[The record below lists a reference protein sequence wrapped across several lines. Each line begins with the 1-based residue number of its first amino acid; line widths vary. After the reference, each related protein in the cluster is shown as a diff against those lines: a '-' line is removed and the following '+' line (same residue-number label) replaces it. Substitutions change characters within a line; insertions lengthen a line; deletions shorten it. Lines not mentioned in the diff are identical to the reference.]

1 MLEEPPDFI
10 LRSARRN
17 NHDQLCLV
25 SDMKKIYVLISFL
38 ACVLS
43 STCSAYQLIGTAALS
58 EELIGQHYTINPK
71 LDAVIVVD
79 RTTPTFEYQTFYCA
93 GSADEEEGKQGRL
106 HFLEHLMSGTGG
118 HDQIVIENGGQKNAT
133 SSYHYTRFILRFPK
147 GKLDLA
153 IEIDSERYYN
163 TVINKEVVEKEKKII
178 LTEKSRSIPNLTRRF
193 TNYFFGLIYE
203 KKKFESLGNETFIKQ
218 LEPVG
223 LKAYYENFMRLQKR
237 LVVVIGDV
245 DVNQVL
251 TKLDETYGNE
261 QIPGELSDKLHASQF
276 PNPEVLG
283 RKFRITS
290 KNLNISKFRKSWYTP
305 SLGHRDY
312 AGLLI
317 LTTILNKTAN
327 SLTSYIVDSE
337 LARVFIVGLSHYK
350 GFGLISCL
358 ADLWHNTS
366 SDAVQ
371 AIIRVE
377 LEKLKSIS
385 EDKLNASRNELLHSM
400 YSEFYDRSSMA
411 DSFGRAFA
419 HANDPLLYPKLL
431 KNIKS
436 IHREDIPRII
446 DQYLTDDNSITISL
460 TLPAKEEPSLIKKLV
475 PRTPLHYGIMILIF
489 AGFLTLLI
497 WSKKKLHRKFS
508 RKANEYVSESDA

>member
-1 MLEEPPDFI
+1 MTVETIVLKHQRRFFQACWRNLQVLYCAMQENVQI
-10 LRSARRN
+10 HRRN
-17 NHDQLCLV
+17 NHDQLCPV
-25 SDMKKIYVLISFL
+25 SDMKKIYALISFL
-38 ACVLS
+38 VCFLPTGICHS
-43 STCSAYQLIGTAALS
+43 YQLIGTAALS
-58 EELIGQHYTINPK
+58 EELVAQHYTINPN

-93 GSADEEEGKQGRL
+93 GSADEAEGQQGRL
-106 HFLEHLMSGTGG
+106 HFLEHLMSG
-118 HDQIVIENGGQKNAT
+118 HDQIVIENGGYKNAAT
-133 SSYHYTRFILRFPK
+133 SHHYTYFILRFPK

-153 IEIDSERYYN
+153 VEIDSERYYS

-178 LTEKSRSIPNLTRRF
+178 LTERSRSLPNLTRRF
-193 TNYFFGLIYE
+193 TNYFFGLIY
-203 KKKFESLGNETFIKQ
+203 KKKSFNALGTEIFIKQ

-223 LKAYYENFMRLQKR
+223 LKAYYENFLRLQKR

-261 QIPGELSDKLHASQF
+261 QIPGELSDKLQASQF
-276 PNPEVLG
+276 SNPEILG

-290 KNLNISKFRKSWYTP
+290 RNLSISKFRKSWYTP

-350 GFGLISCL
+350 GFGLMSCA
-358 ADLWHNTS
+358 ADLPHDTS
-366 SDAVQ
+366 PDAVQ

-377 LEKLKSIS
+377 LKKINFIS
-385 EDKLNASRNELLHSM
+385 EDELNAARNELLHSM
-400 YSEFYDRSSMA
+400 YFEFYDRSSMA
-411 DSFGRAFA
+411 YSFGRAFA
-419 HANDPLLYPKLL
+419 HTNDPLLYPKLL

-446 DQYLTDDNSITISL
+446 DQYLTDDNSITFYW
-460 TLPAKEEPSLIKKLV
+460 TIKK
-475 PRTPLHYGIMILIF
+475 T
-489 AGFLTLLI
+489 
-497 WSKKKLHRKFS
+497 KK
-508 RKANEYVSESDA
+508 